1 MDRPKLDR
9 LKLDRS
15 KIVAVVT
22 GVISLLLA
30 IGYLVLV
37 QLLDFR
43 GDMVPAPLSTLLSI
57 SRPILR
63 GALGLVLG
71 LVTQGG

>member
-1 MDRPKLDR
+1 MDRLKLDR

-22 GVISLLLA
+22 GVFSLLLA

-43 GDMVPAPLSTLLSI
+43 GDMVPAPLSSMPL
-57 SRPILR
+57 PMLR
-63 GALGLVLG
+63 GALTMVLG
-71 LVTQGG
+71 LMAQGG

>member
-1 MDRPKLDR
+1 MDR

-15 KIVAVVT
+15 KLVAVIT

-43 GDMVPAPLSTLLSI
+43 GDMVPAPLSTLGW
-57 SRPILR
+57 IL
-63 GALGLVLG
+63 GW
-71 LVTQGG
+71 VTQGI